1 MTIKQLVAASG
12 VSLLMW
18 ACIIMAIMVSC
29 YVDGAYAEARIEFG
43 PVVLESTVITES
55 EETLEI
61 EEFACEFDPPL
72 KHITLIMHYYTDYVT
87 LNEEYLELNPDEE
100 DEVWGWSDCIWQP
113 KDDWAACDVYL
124 KIPDTVVD
132 VDDYAIETAGH
143 ENWHASCGYF
153 HK

>member
-1 MTIKQLVAASG
+1 MLLGTIV
-12 VSLLMW
+12 VW
-18 ACIIMAIMVSC
+18 AVVVTKGS
-29 YVDGAYAEARIEFG
+29 EPHIEFG
-43 PVVLESTVITES
+43 PVVFESTVITES
-55 EETLEI
+55 EATLEI
-61 EEFACEFDPPL
+61 EEFVCEFDPPL
-72 KHITLIMHYYTDYVT
+72 KHITLIMHYYTDYVM
-87 LNEEYLELNPDEE
+87 LNEEYWESNPDDDE
-100 DEVWGWSDCIWQP
+100 EVWGWSACIWQP